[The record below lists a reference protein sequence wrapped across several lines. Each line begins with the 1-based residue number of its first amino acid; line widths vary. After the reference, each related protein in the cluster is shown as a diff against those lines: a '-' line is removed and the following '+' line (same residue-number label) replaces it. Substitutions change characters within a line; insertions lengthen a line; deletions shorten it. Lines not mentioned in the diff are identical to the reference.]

1 MPPRP
6 IPSLKILLI
15 WRMVLLAFSDPLFVT
30 SYICS
35 ITSVIF
41 FFQTHQ
47 QNLNLIQPH
56 FTFFS
61 INPNYLSGYHKKW
74 FEFQESKTKQNP
86 FFCCVYMYWRI
97 EARFSLGILKNKT
110 LWEIFSVL
118 NPKIF
123 CVSIGNLFILVE
135 RGKKRE
141 KECVCVFVC
150 DWGKINWDKKCK
162 KMHRKRKFKN
172 QSKNVSKKK
181 TVQQKI

>member
-1 MPPRP
+1 
-6 IPSLKILLI
+6 
-15 WRMVLLAFSDPLFVT
+15 
-30 SYICS
+30 
-35 ITSVIF
+35 
-41 FFQTHQ
+41 
-47 QNLNLIQPH
+47 LIQPH

-74 FEFQESKTKQNP
+74 FEFQRIKNKTKQNP
-86 FFCCVYMYWRI
+86 FFLLCVYILENWT
-97 EARFSLGILKNKT
+97 RFSLGILKNKT

-150 DWGKINWDKKCK
+150 DWGKINW
-162 KMHRKRKFKN
+162 
-172 QSKNVSKKK
+172 
-181 TVQQKI
+181 

>member
-74 FEFQESKTKQNP
+74 FEFQESKPKQNP
-86 FFCCVYMYWRI
+86 FFCYVSIYIGELKRDLASGFWKTKPYEKFFLYWIR
-97 EARFSLGILKNKT
+97 RF
-110 LWEIFSVL
+110 
-118 NPKIF
+118 F

-135 RGKKRE
+135 RGKRRE
-141 KECVCVFVC
+141 KECMCVFGC
-150 DWGKINWDKKCK
+150 DWGEIKWDKKYK
-162 KMHRKRKFKN
+162 KN
-172 QSKNVSKKK
+172 EENA
-181 TVQQKI
+181 

>member
-86 FFCCVYMYWRI
+86 FFLLCLYIYWRI
-97 EARFSLGILKNKT
+97 ERDLASGFWKTKPYEKFFLYWIRRFFVFRLGIYLYWLSEGRRERK
-110 LWEIFSVL
+110 SVSVCL
-118 NPKIF
+118 
-123 CVSIGNLFILVE
+123 CVIE
-135 RGKKRE
+135 E
-141 KECVCVFVC
+141 K
-150 DWGKINWDKKCK
+150 
-162 KMHRKRKFKN
+162 
-172 QSKNVSKKK
+172 
-181 TVQQKI
+181 